1 MHTYLPRYAHIH
13 FSLIFWENKTKIANE
28 IHAKARHAN
37 IKRYKIQPFIP
48 VKMS

>member
-1 MHTYLPRYAHIH
+1 MHTFI
-13 FSLIFWENKTKIANE
+13 SLIFWENKTNVANE